1 VTAGA
6 PLSYPSLRQSKW
18 SAVDDACGR
27 VDAGAAATFG
37 LRYVFATLDQK
48 QFSLQTRVNYVLS
61 PKMSLQVYVQLR
73 VSVGDYVD
81 FQESARPRTFD
92 FVRYGIDRGTLTHD
106 AAAKRD
112 TVDTGH
118 GGAPFTFGPRLR
130 HDVRRAG

>member
-1 VTAGA
+1 VAAGSEQGDRTRARARGFVTAGA

-73 VSVGDYVD
+73 AIPSIPATAGRRSLLARD
-81 FQESARPRTFD
+81 FGTTF
-92 FVRYGIDRGTLTHD
+92 
-106 AAAKRD
+106 
-112 TVDTGH
+112 
-118 GGAPFTFGPRLR
+118 GAPAD
-130 HDVRRAG
+130 DVLMFKVAYWFQR